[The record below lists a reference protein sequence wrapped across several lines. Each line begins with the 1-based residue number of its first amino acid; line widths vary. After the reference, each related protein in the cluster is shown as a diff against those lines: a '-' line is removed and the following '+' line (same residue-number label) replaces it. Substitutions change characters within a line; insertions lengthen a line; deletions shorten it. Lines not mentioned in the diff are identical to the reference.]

1 MRFKQL
7 AIATVFVGG
16 AAMGSGGVEGDA
28 SAAQLAL
35 SPDLH
40 DLRRAFRHA
49 TAIYHDTDRLEPNG
63 WARLQES
70 CFEEDAGTTKL
81 GIVFVNPSRIDGVI
95 DPAQPE
101 ILYYE
106 PQVDGTLKLMGGEYF
121 CPVETCPTPPTLFNQ
136 TFRFEE
142 DTNGHA
148 LHVWAWLSNPNGL
161 TNPANP
167 SVDTTYCP

>member
-1 MRFKQL
+1 
-7 AIATVFVGG
+7 
-16 AAMGSGGVEGDA
+16 MGYGGVEYEA

-35 SPDLH
+35 SPDLY
-40 DLRRAFRHA
+40 DLRRAFRRA
-49 TAIYHDTDRLEPNG
+49 TALYHDIDRLERNG
-63 WARLQES
+63 WVRLQES

-95 DPAQPE
+95 DPARPE
-101 ILYYE
+101 VLYYE
-106 PQVDGTLKLMGGEYF
+106 PQRRGLEAHRRRVLLPGRGMREASDAF
-121 CPVETCPTPPTLFNQ
+121 HQ

-161 TNPANP
+161 IHPANP
-167 SVDTTYCP
+167 NVDTTYCP